1 MNILKRLT
9 KQQKKNLELGIAI
22 FISLLTILLWKSI
35 IIYPVKVFVVLLH
48 EMSHGLAAILT
59 GGKII
64 KIIITPELGGET
76 VTTGGLKFIIASSGY
91 LGSLFFGA
99 MLFYSAYNKKFSMW
113 FNTILSIMI
122 LLFTV
127 NFLEGSFTIIFSL
140 AFALLLFLSP
150 RVLNDLIHSYAM
162 KILGLISSLYILIDI
177 KEDLITLRIL
187 PSDAQ
192 MLADI
197 TGIPA
202 FVWGLLWL
210 AVTAVIIYYMYRFSY
225 KKGFRKKV

>member
-1 MNILKRLT
+1 
-9 KQQKKNLELGIAI
+9 
-22 FISLLTILLWKSI
+22 
-35 IIYPVKVFVVLLH
+35 
-48 EMSHGLAAILT
+48 MSHGIAAIISDGT
-59 GGKII
+59 IM

-76 VTTGGLKFIIASSGY
+76 VTSGGIKFIIAASGY

-113 FNTILSIMI
+113 FNTIVSVMI

-127 NFLEGSFTIIFSL
+127 NYLEGSFTIIF
-140 AFALLLFLSP
+140 ALVFTLFLFLSP
-150 RVLNDLIHSYAM
+150 RILNDLIHSYAM

-177 KEDLITLRIL
+177 KEDLLTLRIV

-202 FVWGLLWL
+202 YLWGMVWL
-210 AVTAVIIYYMYRFSY
+210 VITIFIIYYMYKFSY
-225 KKGFRKKV
+225 EKGFKKKL

>member
-1 MNILKRLT
+1 MKKLT
-9 KQQKKNLELGIAI
+9 RQQKKNLELGIAI
-22 FISLLTILLWKSI
+22 LISLLTILLWRSI
-35 IIYPVKVFVVLLH
+35 LIYPVKIFVVLLH
-48 EMSHGLAAILT
+48 EMSHGIAAIISDGT
-59 GGKII
+59 IM

-76 VTTGGLKFIIASSGY
+76 VTSGGIKFIIAASGY

-113 FNTILSIMI
+113 FNTIVSVMI

-127 NFLEGSFTIIFSL
+127 NYLEGSFTIIF
-140 AFALLLFLSP
+140 ALVFTLFLFLSP
-150 RVLNDLIHSYAM
+150 RILNDLIHSYAM

-177 KEDLITLRIL
+177 KEDLLTLRIV

-202 FVWGLLWL
+202 YLWGMVWL
-210 AVTAVIIYYMYRFSY
+210 VITIFIIYYMYKFSY
-225 KKGFRKKV
+225 EKGFKKKL

>member
-1 MNILKRLT
+1 MKKLT
-9 KQQKKNLELGIAI
+9 KQQKKNLELGIAVI
-22 FISLLTILLWKSI
+22 ISLLTILLWKSI
-35 IIYPVKVFVVLLH
+35 IIYPIKIFVVLLH
-48 EMSHGLAAILT
+48 EISHGIAAIMS
-59 GGKII
+59 GGNII

-76 VTTGGLKFIIASSGY
+76 VTTGGVKFLIASSGY

-113 FNTILSIMI
+113 FNTIVAVII
-122 LLFTV
+122 LLITV
-127 NFLEGSFTIIFSL
+127 NYLEGSFTIIFSL
-140 AFALLLFLSP
+140 TFALFLFLSP
-150 RVLNDLIHSYAM
+150 RMLNDLVHSYSM

-177 KEDLITLRIL
+177 KEDLITLRIV

-210 AVTAVIIYYMYRFSY
+210 SVAVVIIYYMYRFSY
-225 KKGFRKKV
+225 KKGFRKKI

>member
-1 MNILKRLT
+1 MKKLT

-22 FISLLTILLWKSI
+22 IISLLTILLWKSI
-35 IIYPVKVFVVLLH
+35 IIYPIKIFVVLLH
-48 EMSHGLAAILT
+48 EISHGIAAIMS
-59 GGKII
+59 GGNII

-76 VTTGGLKFIIASSGY
+76 VTTGGVKFLIASSGY

-113 FNTILSIMI
+113 FNTIVAVII
-122 LLFTV
+122 LLITV
-127 NFLEGSFTIIFSL
+127 NYLEGSFTIIFSL
-140 AFALLLFLSP
+140 TFALFLFLSP
-150 RVLNDLIHSYAM
+150 RMLNDLVHSYSM

-177 KEDLITLRIL
+177 KEDLITLRIV

-210 AVTAVIIYYMYRFSY
+210 SVAVVIIYYMYRFSY
-225 KKGFRKKV
+225 KKGFRKKI

>member
-1 MNILKRLT
+1 LKKLT

-22 FISLLTILLWKSI
+22 FISLLTILLWRSVV
-35 IIYPVKVFVVLLH
+35 IYPVKIFVVLLH
-48 EMSHGLAAILT
+48 EMSHGIAAILSS
-59 GGKII
+59 GKII

-76 VTTGGLKFIIASSGY
+76 VTSGGVKFIIASSGY

-99 MLFYSAYNKKFSMW
+99 MLFYSAFSKKFSMW
-113 FNTILSIMI
+113 FNTILSVMI

-127 NFLEGSFTIIFSL
+127 NYLEGSFTIIFAL
-140 AFALLLFLSP
+140 AFTIFLFLSP
-150 RVLNDLIHSYAM
+150 RILNDLIHSYSM
-162 KILGLISSLYILIDI
+162 KILGLISSLYVLIDI
-177 KEDLITLRIL
+177 KEDLITLRIV

-202 FVWGLLWL
+202 FVWGLAWL
-210 AVTAVIIYYMYRFSY
+210 IVTLITIYYMYKFSY
-225 KKGFRKKV
+225 EKGFKKKLR

>member
-1 MNILKRLT
+1 MKKLT
-9 KQQKKNLELGIAI
+9 KQQKKNLELGIAV

-35 IIYPVKVFVVLLH
+35 IIYPVKIFVVILH
-48 EMSHGLAAILT
+48 EISHGFAALLT

-76 VTTGGLKFIIASSGY
+76 VTTGGIKFIIASSGY

-113 FNTILSIMI
+113 FNTIVAIII

-127 NFLEGSFTIIFSL
+127 NYLEGSFTIIFSL
-140 AFALLLFLSP
+140 AFGLLLFLSP
-150 RVLNDLIHSYAM
+150 RVLSDLVHSYAM

-202 FVWGLLWL
+202 FIWGILWL
-210 AVTAVIIYYMYRFSY
+210 SVAVVIIYNMYKFSY
-225 KKGFRKKV
+225 KKGFKKKI